1 MGEIH
6 PEGIVVV
13 QVKMI
18 SNYIITCMVPLLFL
32 INTNSHDMQYYS
44 NKQSFVLF
52 FSPFINLINIVPN
65 SQQTMFSK
73 VVAST

>member
-18 SNYIITCMVPLLFL
+18 SNYIITCMMPLLFL

-44 NKQSFVLF
+44 TPSV
-52 FSPFINLINIVPN
+52 
-65 SQQTMFSK
+65 
-73 VVAST
+73 